1 MIVLGLTGSIG
12 MGKTTTA
19 ALFREAGVPVYD
31 ADAAVHALYAAGGA
45 AVAPVEAAFPGVVV
59 EGAIDRRKLSERIT
73 ADPSSLER
81 LEAIVHPLV
90 AAERAAFLASAKGA
104 DVVVLDIPLL
114 FEIHAEGLV
123 QAVVVVSAP
132 ESVQRSRVLS
142 RPGMSEAKLAAL
154 LSRQTP
160 DAEKRRRADFV
171 IETGAGLEVAAR
183 RVAEILAAVR
193 ASGWRPKTLS
203 PNIVSPA
210 SPNHGTD
217 EDALRS
223 L

>member
-19 ALFREAGVPVYD
+19 ALFRQAGVPVYD

-59 EGAIDRRKLSERIT
+59 DGAIDRRRLSERIT
-73 ADPSSLER
+73 ADPSALTR

-90 AAERAAFLASAKGA
+90 AAERAAFLESAKAA

-114 FEIHAEGLV
+114 FETHAEGMV

-132 ESVQRSRVLS
+132 EAVQRSRVLS
-142 RPGMSEAKLAAL
+142 RPGMSEDKLAAL
-154 LSRQTP
+154 LARQTP
-160 DAEKRRRADFV
+160 DAEKRRRADFI
-171 IETGAGLEVAAR
+171 IETDTGLEAAAQ
-183 RVAEILAAVR
+183 RVAEILATVR
-193 ASGWRPKTLS
+193 SSDWRPG
-203 PNIVSPA
+203 P
-210 SPNHGTD
+210 
-217 EDALRS
+217 RQR
-223 L
+223 